1 MAEDNQNPTPPPTG
15 DETTPPPIAEENPVE
30 NKVVDEPIAEPTPEP
45 VEAESTPEPVEAEP
59 TPEPVETEPTPEPV
73 ETEPTPEPVETEPT
87 VESAPKPTIEE
98 KSEETEITEA
108 SQPVAETPTEE
119 IVKPEAEVVEAEST
133 EVPNEEIVDSKQTI
147 EEVKQQPEVEEN
159 VELIQGD
166 IPKPGDK
173 IESEE
178 IPQTEAEEEVVGDS
192 AETQAPPPLT
202 DETKLK
208 TGFKEDGVTPLDAE
222 EKLFSAIGYI
232 SFLALLPF
240 LTRKDSEFAQHH
252 GRQGLAIFIIIFIFT
267 LLFSFS
273 GTMRTLSAILTL
285 TVAIGGGLM
294 AYKGDWFK
302 VPGIYDLSLKL
313 KSKAPLTPPP
323 QNSEEAPPSPK
334 EGEE

>member
-1 MAEDNQNPTPPPTG
+1 MAEDNQNPTNPTPPPTG
-15 DETTPPPIAEENPVE
+15 DEATPPPVAEENPVE
-30 NKVVDEPIAEPTPEP
+30 NKIVDEPTVEP
-45 VEAESTPEPVEAEP
+45 VEPVEPTPEPVEAEP
-59 TPEPVETEPTPEPV
+59 TPEVVKPEPDVVEPTPEP
-73 ETEPTPEPVETEPT
+73 EPVTEEA
-87 VESAPKPTIEE
+87 VESAP
-98 KSEETEITEA
+98 
-108 SQPVAETPTEE
+108 
-119 IVKPEAEVVEAEST
+119 EVVEAEPVT
-133 EVPNEEIVDSKQTI
+133 EAEAVESAPEVVEAEPVTEEAVEPAPEVVEEIIDPNQTI
-147 EEVKQQPEVEEN
+147 EAASTEEAIQPTAETKEN

-178 IPQTEAEEEVVGDS
+178 IPQTEAEEEAVGDP
-192 AETQAPPPLT
+192 AEAQAPPPPT
-202 DETKLK
+202 DETTPK

-285 TVAIGGGLM
+285 AVAIGGGLM

-313 KSKAPLTPPP
+313 KPKTPPTP
-323 QNSEEAPPSPK
+323 PTVENPPATPEE
-334 EGEE
+334 ENQQ